1 MLVTMKEIL
10 DDAKQRKYAVGAFNV
25 PNLESVQ
32 AVISAAE
39 ELNVPVIL
47 QHAEVHENLIPL
59 EEIGPIMLQY
69 AKRSSVPVCVHLDHG
84 ASFELCVRAIQ
95 LGFTSIMYD
104 ASSKSYEENFS
115 ETKEIVKIAHA
126 AGVSV
131 EAELGHIFTSSVG
144 GGEGRGAVGAEDF
157 DSLNDCYTDPLMAKK
172 FAEGTHVDAL
182 AISFGTTHGVYL
194 TEPKLDL
201 DRITQIKEAID
212 LPFVMHGGS
221 GVSDEDF
228 KTAIQNG
235 ITKINYY
242 TYSSLA
248 GGNAI
253 RDFISSAQEEQ
264 IFFHDLI
271 AVGKKAIKE
280 DVKAAMTVFAD
291 SILSP
296 TN

>member
-10 DDAKQRKYAVGAFNV
+10 KDAKEKKYAVGAFNV
-25 PNLESVQ
+25 PNLESIQ

-39 ELNVPVIL
+39 ELQIPVII
-47 QHAEVHENLIPL
+47 QHAEVHENLISL
-59 EEIGPIMLQY
+59 QEIGPIMLDY
-69 AKRSSVPVCVHLDHG
+69 AKRASVPVCVHLDHG
-84 ASFELCVRAIQ
+84 ASFDMCIQAIR

-104 ASSKSYEENFS
+104 ASAKSYEENFE
-115 ETKEIVKIAHA
+115 ETKEVVKIAHA

-157 DSLNDCYTDPLMAKK
+157 ASLDDCYTDPVTAKN
-172 FAEGTHVDAL
+172 FVEGTGVDAL

-201 DRITQIKEAID
+201 NRITEIKNEID
-212 LPFVMHGGS
+212 IPFVMHGGS

-228 KTAIQNG
+228 KTAIHNG

-242 TYSSLA
+242 TYGAMA
-248 GGNAI
+248 GGNKI
-253 RDFISSAQEEQ
+253 KEMIENNENEKV
-264 IFFHDLI
+264 FFHDLI
-271 AVGKKAIKE
+271 AAGKEGIKE
-280 DVKAAMTVFAD
+280 DVKKAMTVFAD
-291 SILSP
+291 SIL
-296 TN
+296 

>member
-10 DDAKQRKYAVGAFNV
+10 KDAKERKYAIGAFNV

-32 AVISAAE
+32 AVISAAK

-47 QHAEVHENLIPL
+47 QHAEVHENLISMQ
-59 EEIGPIMLQY
+59 EIGPIMLDY
-69 AKRSSVPVCVHLDHG
+69 AKRALVPVCVHLDHG
-84 ASFELCVRAIQ
+84 ASFDLCVQAIR

-104 ASSKSYEENFS
+104 ASSKSYEENFN

-157 DSLNDCYTDPLMAKK
+157 DSLDDCYTDPVTAKT
-172 FAEGTHVDAL
+172 FVEGTNVDAL

-201 DRITQIKEAID
+201 NRITEIKNEID
-212 LPFVMHGGS
+212 IPFVMHGGS

-228 KTAIQNG
+228 KTAIRNG

-242 TYSSLA
+242 TYGAMA
-248 GGNAI
+248 GGNRI
-253 RDFISSAQEEQ
+253 REYVQSVGEGE
-264 IFFHDLI
+264 IFLHDIL
-271 AVGKKAIKE
+271 AAGKEGVKE
-280 DVKAAMTVFAD
+280 DVKAAMKIFAD
-291 SILSP
+291 SIL
-296 TN
+296 

>member
-10 DDAKQRKYAVGAFNV
+10 EDAKNRKYAVGAFNV

-32 AVISAAE
+32 AVIAAAE
-39 ELNVPVIL
+39 ELKVPVIL
-47 QHAEVHENLIPL
+47 QHAEVHENLISMQ
-59 EEIGPIMLQY
+59 EIGPIMLDY
-69 AKRSSVPVCVHLDHG
+69 ARRASVPVCVHLDHG
-84 ASFELCVRAIQ
+84 ASFDLCIQAIR

-104 ASSKSYEENFS
+104 ASAKSYEENLE

-157 DSLNDCYTDPLMAKK
+157 DSLDDCYTDPATAKN
-172 FAEGTHVDAL
+172 FVEETHVDAL

-201 DRITQIKEAID
+201 NRITEIKRQIDI
-212 LPFVMHGGS
+212 PFVMHGGS

-228 KTAIQNG
+228 KTAIKNG

-242 TYSSLA
+242 TYGAMA
-248 GGNAI
+248 GGNKI
-253 RDFISSAQEEQ
+253 REYVKSAGEGE
-264 IFFHDLI
+264 IFLHDII
-271 AVGKKAIKE
+271 AAGKEGLKE
-280 DVKAAMTVFAD
+280 DVRAAMTVFAD
-291 SILSP
+291 SIL
-296 TN
+296 

>member
-10 DDAKQRKYAVGAFNV
+10 KDAKERKYAVGAFNV
-25 PNLESVQ
+25 PNLESIQ

-47 QHAEVHENLIPL
+47 QHAEVHENLISMQ
-59 EEIGPIMLQY
+59 EIGPIMLDY
-69 AKRSSVPVCVHLDHG
+69 AKRALVPVCVHLDHG
-84 ASFELCVRAIQ
+84 ASFDLCVQAIR

-104 ASSKSYEENFS
+104 ASSKSYEENFN

-157 DSLNDCYTDPLMAKK
+157 DSLDDCYTDPVTAKT
-172 FAEGTHVDAL
+172 FVEGTDVDAL

-201 DRITQIKEAID
+201 NRITEIKNEID
-212 LPFVMHGGS
+212 IPFVMHGGS

-228 KTAIQNG
+228 KTAIRNG

-242 TYSSLA
+242 TYGAMA
-248 GGNAI
+248 GGNRI
-253 RDFISSAQEEQ
+253 REYVQS
-264 IFFHDLI
+264 
-271 AVGKKAIKE
+271 VGKGEIFLNDILDAGKE
-280 DVKAAMTVFAD
+280 GVKKDVKAAMKIFAD
-291 SILSP
+291 SIL
-296 TN
+296 